1 MATKTN
7 DDDAR
12 RDASADATRAP
23 AALSYGSVFTHA
35 KAGMEN
41 VDRERVARV
50 VYDATAGTPH
60 HENETRKERATSKRI
75 AAMKAKGQ
83 GLTKTEWETFGR
95 RADERARAMERTR
108 SGARKWLVVDM
119 DGFYA
124 ACEELYDPALKSVPV
139 GVAAGPSSA
148 VSYTHLTLPTNREV

>member
-41 VDRERVARV
+41 VDRERV
-50 VYDATAGTPH
+50 
-60 HENETRKERATSKRI
+60 
-75 AAMKAKGQ
+75 
-83 GLTKTEWETFGR
+83 L
-95 RADERARAMERTR
+95 
-108 SGARKWLVVDM
+108 L
-119 DGFYA
+119 
-124 ACEELYDPALKSVPV
+124 
-139 GVAAGPSSA
+139 AGPRVGAS
-148 VSYTHLTLPTNREV
+148 TM